1 MCGEFFLKVQLGEKF
16 MKNQN
21 PEITILIPLFD
32 EADSLPELHEKL
44 TSVLEGV
51 KKSYEIIF
59 IDDGSTDNSYRILES
74 LFKKD
79 KNIRVFQF
87 RKNYGKSAALSCG
100 FEQARGKYVITMDAD
115 LQDDPDEIPGLI
127 EKMEEGYDLISGW
140 KKKRYDP
147 FIKRTT
153 SKLYNLATSIFS
165 GIRLHDFNCGLKAYR
180 NEVVKGVQIYG
191 QLHRFIPVLAHWQG
205 FKVNEK
211 VVKHHP
217 RKHGKTKFGASRFT
231 AGLFDLFTVVFLHK
245 FKKRPLHLFGGFGLV
260 CFLIGL
266 LMNLY
271 LAYQRIFANVYLSNR
286 PLLFLAVMLIIVGI
300 QFISIG
306 LLGEMITET
315 QKRQNDYAV
324 KNVLE

>member
-1 MCGEFFLKVQLGEKF
+1 MRDS
-16 MKNQN
+16 N
-21 PEITILIPLFD
+21 PMLSIIIPLYD
-32 EADSLPELHEKL
+32 EEGSLPELYNKL
-44 TSVLEGV
+44 TSVL
-51 KKSYEIIF
+51 KKFNRSYEIIF
-59 IDDGSTDNSYRILES
+59 IDDGSNDRSFRILEK
-74 LFKKD
+74 LFQKD
-79 KNIRVFQF
+79 ENIRVFQF
-87 RKNYGKSAALSCG
+87 RKNYGKSPALSCG

-127 EKMEEGYDLISGW
+127 KKMDEGFDLISGW

-153 SKLYNLATSIFS
+153 SKFYNLATSLVS
-165 GIRLHDFNCGLKAYR
+165 GIRLHDFNCGIKAYR
-180 NEVVKGVQIYG
+180 NEVVKSVQIYG

-205 FKVNEK
+205 FKVGEK

-231 AGLFDLFTVVFLHK
+231 AGLFDLFTVIFLHR
-245 FKKRPLHLFGGFGLV
+245 FKKRPLHLFGSIGLV
-260 CFLIGL
+260 SFLIGL
-266 LMNLY
+266 VINLF
-271 LAYQRIFANVYLSNR
+271 LAYQRIFANIYLSNR
-286 PLLFLAVMLIIVGI
+286 PLLFLAVMLVIVGI

-315 QKRQNDYAV
+315 QKKQNDYSV